1 MKTPS
6 RLILLICFLAFFVVP
21 TFAQR
26 PGSST
31 SVSPPQEQSPGN
43 GADSVAN
50 EISLLRKS
58 LQTLNA
64 RLQAITEELLASDSK
79 QKDNPNERIKRIATN
94 IDLLTRTE
102 ERAEILRKRLIEL
115 IEKETAFKVRLTQL
129 EEEIRPENIE
139 RAMSGVGT
147 TRTVELRD
155 TRRRALDNEK
165 RGAEN
170 LLNITTQSRFRL
182 EEDVRQAD
190 QMVTKLKL
198 KLFPMIEKEIDKITP
213 DPLMSH
219 KP

>member
-6 RLILLICFLAFFVVP
+6 RLILLFCLLACFGAP

-31 SVSPPQEQSPGN
+31 SMPQEQSPGN
-43 GADSVAN
+43 GTDPIAN

-64 RLQAITEELLASDSK
+64 RLQAITEDLLGSDSR
-79 QKDNPNERIKRIATN
+79 QKDNPSERIKRIATN

-102 ERAEILRKRLIEL
+102 ERAEILRKQLIEL
-115 IEKETAFKVRLTQL
+115 IEKETAFRIRLTQL

-147 TRTVELRD
+147 TRTAELRD

-165 RGAEN
+165 RGIEN

-213 DPLMSH
+213 DPTMSP

>member
-1 MKTPS
+1 M
-6 RLILLICFLAFFVVP
+6 
-21 TFAQR
+21 
-26 PGSST
+26 
-31 SVSPPQEQSPGN
+31 SPPQEQSPNN

-64 RLQAITEELLASDSK
+64 RLQAISEELLASDSK
-79 QKDNPNERIKRIATN
+79 QKDNPNERIRRIATN

-102 ERAEILRKRLIEL
+102 ERAEILRKQLIEL
-115 IEKETAFKVRLTQL
+115 IEKETAFRVRLTQL
-129 EEEIRPENIE
+129 EEEVRPENIE

-165 RGAEN
+165 RGIEN

-182 EEDVRQAD
+182 EEEVRQAD

-213 DPLMSH
+213 DPLMNDLL
-219 KP
+219 

>member
-6 RLILLICFLAFFVVP
+6 RLILLFCLLAFFGVP
-21 TFAQR
+21 TVAQR

-31 SVSPPQEQSPGN
+31 SMSPPQEQSPNN

-64 RLQAITEELLASDSK
+64 RLQAISEELLASDSK
-79 QKDNPNERIKRIATN
+79 QKDNPNERIRRIATN

-102 ERAEILRKRLIEL
+102 ERAEILRKQLIEL
-115 IEKETAFKVRLTQL
+115 IEKETAFRVRLTQL
-129 EEEIRPENIE
+129 EEEVRPENIE

-165 RGAEN
+165 RGIEN

-182 EEDVRQAD
+182 EEEVRQAD

-213 DPLMSH
+213 DPLMNDLL
-219 KP
+219 